1 MSHYRRVGARLLAP
15 TLLLLII
22 LLAACGG
29 SSTPQAQTKPTPTPS
44 PSPTPGPG
52 QLLLNKVGQKLS
64 TAKTLHGLFNLTI
77 TGQSF
82 SGMVNT
88 EIWNVAPD
96 KNRTVVLQSSISQIH
111 TGSVTVTDGKTIWQY
126 DPVEN
131 VVYTGPVSATPD
143 SGTATPTSGFVGAGN
158 SRSQSLLNLV
168 QSIFTCSN
176 ATLASSIARVNG
188 HDAYDVHVVP
198 QDVGGGFNYMGE
210 IYIDKTTELPLRV
223 DLTASGLGHIVL
235 DIPTLVLNQ
244 PIADSTFTFVTPPG
258 ATVKPLQQATPSSG
272 TLTLAQA
279 QQQAGY
285 HLLSIPA
292 SQTDYELEG
301 VTALG
306 SPGSQIY
313 TLNYIK
319 GNISFTIVEGK
330 PLANLPHSS
339 GEQIT
344 IRGTTGTLST
354 SNGSTSLAWTEN
366 GVGIQIQGN
375 LSKDQ
380 VVAIAN
386 LLS

>member
-1 MSHYRRVGARLLAP
+1 MSHYHRVGARLLAP
-15 TLLLLII
+15 TLLLLIII

-64 TAKTLHGLFNLTI
+64 TAKTLHGVFNLTI

-88 EIWNVAPD
+88 EIWNVASD
-96 KNRTVVLQSSISQIH
+96 KNRTIVLQSSISQIH

-131 VVYTGPVSATPD
+131 VVYTGPVSATPG

-158 SRSQSLLNLV
+158 SQSQSLLNLV
-168 QSIFTCSN
+168 QSVFTRSN
-176 ATLASSIARVNG
+176 ATLAPSIARVNG

-198 QDVGGGFNYMGE
+198 QGVGGFNYMGE

-235 DIPTLVLNQ
+235 DIPILVLNQ

-272 TLTLAQA
+272 TLTLAQ
-279 QQQAGY
+279 QQAGY

-301 VTALG
+301 VIALG

-319 GNISFTIVEGK
+319 GNISFTIVQGK
-330 PLANLPHSS
+330 PLANLPRSS
-339 GEQIT
+339 GEQIS

-354 SNGSTSLAWTEN
+354 SNDSTSLAWTEN

-375 LSKDQ
+375 LSKEQ
-380 VVAIAN
+380 VVAIAS